1 MNKVKIKDVKT
12 GVVKEV
18 EQSLASDY
26 VGTGKFEIYSETK
39 EVIIEKPKMTFE
51 KKNLRRK

>member
-18 EQSLASDY
+18 EQFLASDY